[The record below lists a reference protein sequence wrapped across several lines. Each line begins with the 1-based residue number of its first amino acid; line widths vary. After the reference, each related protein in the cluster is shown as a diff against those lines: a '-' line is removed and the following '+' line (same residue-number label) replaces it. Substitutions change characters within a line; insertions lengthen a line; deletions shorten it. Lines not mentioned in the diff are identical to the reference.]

1 MNERHSEP
9 RDSLEERSRALFLE
23 SVDGLD
29 FALRSRLTQARNAA
43 LDAATRR
50 PSWFSRFGVLAPAG
64 VTAAAV
70 LGAFLW
76 LGSPLGQHAV
86 TVADGQSSLEDLEL
100 VASTDEGSGDAM
112 DMLQD
117 DIEFYDWAEKA
128 ASSGPAASS

>member
-1 MNERHSEP
+1 MNERSH
-9 RDSLEERSRALFLE
+9 DSFEERTKALFHD

-29 FALRSRLTQARNAA
+29 YALRSRLTQARNAA
-43 LDAATRR
+43 LEAAASSRR
-50 PSWFSRFGVLAPAG
+50 PWFARLGVWSPAAG

-86 TVADGQSSLEDLEL
+86 TLADGQSNFEDLEI
-100 VASTDEGSGDAM
+100 VASSEEGSADAM
-112 DMLQD
+112 DLLQD

-128 ASSGPAASS
+128 ANSEPAA